1 MVGYSQIND
10 KNGRQIQLQGVIF
23 TAEALFLSPLKF
35 SGRLKRMGWKHK
47 NCEWSQR
54 GSLIVYFEIVFFLG
68 SFIHRERSTS
78 KSACKRMPSIVPRRF
93 NTAVY
98 LKRMHEGIE
107 AGSRHVDTLI
117 PVGLNDPWMI
127 TSWNTEKTVA
137 WCLPFRLC
145 SIPIFLPTWDSRG
158 DYFAYTTTVE
168 ALKQL

>member
-1 MVGYSQIND
+1 MKSKRSTDSVLRNC
-10 KNGRQIQLQGVIF
+10 V
-23 TAEALFLSPLKF
+23 FL
-35 SGRLKRMGWKHK
+35 W
-47 NCEWSQR
+47 
-54 GSLIVYFEIVFFLG
+54 
-68 SFIHRERSTS
+68 SFIHRERPTS
-78 KSACKRMPSIVPRRF
+78 KSVCKRMPSIVPQRF

-107 AGSRHVDTLI
+107 ARSRHVDTLI

-145 SIPIFLPTWDSRG
+145 SLPIFSPTWDSRG

-168 ALKQL
+168 ALKQLWLRCLLSLILLHVSSRWLPWIFDWHVWYKNNSARKL